1 VNEGLATDGPRRIVD
16 HRALDDRHRL
26 LTLAADDALAG
37 FRPGQFVMLSCG
49 DGLVLRRP
57 FSLQRSTLCDGVRGV
72 EILYRVVG
80 KGTAAL
86 ASLTPGADVTVLGP
100 LGRPFD
106 PPPAGTRPV
115 LLGGGVGIPP
125 MVALAEAL
133 LATADAPPLVIGG
146 VSGVRDRA
154 CLEGLRRLPLPVAV
168 ATLDGSEGIRG
179 TVLDALDGAGTDL
192 RDARPQLYACGP
204 IPMLAA
210 VAARAREIGAV
221 CQVSVEALMGCGY
234 GACVGCAVP
243 RSKESRARGAMRWAL
258 ACKDGPVFDAGQL
271 DLDGMEEP
279 GG

>member
-1 VNEGLATDGPRRIVD
+1 VTEGLATDGPRRIVD

-37 FRPGQFVMLSCG
+37 FRPGQFAMLSCG
-49 DGLVLRRP
+49 DGLLLRRP
-57 FSLQRSTLCDGVRGV
+57 FSLQRSALCDGVRVV
-72 EILYRVVG
+72 ELLYRVVG
-80 KGTAAL
+80 RGTAAL
-86 ASLTPGADVTVLGP
+86 ASLTPGTVVTALGP

-106 PPPAGTRPV
+106 PPPAGARPV

-133 LATADAPPLVIGG
+133 LATDGEPPLVIGG
-146 VSGVRDRA
+146 VSGVRDLA
-154 CLEGLRRLPLPVAV
+154 CLEGLRQLPLPIAV
-168 ATLDGSEGIRG
+168 ATLDGGEGTRG

-192 RDARPQLYACGP
+192 RDACLQLYACGP

-210 VAARAREIGAV
+210 VAARAREIGAG

-243 RSKESRARGAMRWAL
+243 RSGEARSRGAMRWAL
-258 ACKDGPVFDAGQL
+258 ACKDGPVFDARQL